1 MREAAFHW
9 IAQWISQYG
18 YAGIFSLLV
27 FGIVGLP
34 VPDEWLLTFSGYL
47 VFKRTLVFAPTFVAA
62 FAGSSCGI
70 TFSYLL
76 GRLFDTYVLLKYGRF
91 IHLTPERLARVHT
104 WFERRGRWTLLI
116 GYFIPGVRHLTGY
129 VAGVSKLSYANFA
142 LFAYT
147 GAFCWAAVFISLGY
161 LLGEQWNRVL
171 ESIHETKLLMIGL
184 AVAAVLGYLIFSYLR
199 RQQRHA

>member
-1 MREAAFHW
+1 MREAAF
-9 IAQWISQYG
+9 QWVSQHG

-47 VFKRTLVFAPTFVAA
+47 VFKGTLLFIPTFGAA
-62 FAGSSCGI
+62 FLGSSCGI

-76 GRLFDTYVLLKYGRF
+76 GRLFDTYVLLKYGRYF
-91 IHLTPERLARVHT
+91 HLTPERLDKVHG

-129 VAGVSKLSYANFA
+129 VAGASELRFANFA
-142 LFAYT
+142 LFAYS
-147 GAFCWAAVFISLGY
+147 GAFCWAAVFITLGY
-161 LLGEQWNRVL
+161 VLGEEWNRVL
-171 ESIHETKLLMIGL
+171 QSLHETKLLMIG
-184 AVAAVLGYLIFSYLR
+184 AVIAVVAGYFIYGYLR
-199 RQQRHA
+199 RQVKHA